1 MMRYI
6 FYILFIFIFSC
17 QSVEKVQ
24 KPDQL
29 INEEKMVDILT
40 DLAILRSAKDV
51 NSNRLSKFIEEPFD
65 HITRKYNIDSLT
77 LEKNIEYYNFQ
88 FNKNLSIYR
97 RVEENIAKK
106 KAKLDSIDMVMDSLK
121 KYDKK
126 KIKESNNKKKIAPT
140 E

>member
-106 KAKLDSIDMVMDSLK
+106 KAKLDSIEKVMDSLK
-121 KYDKK
+121 KHDKK